1 MVGGSAQTSVAE
13 FHAAAPHFFKSSKK
27 QNKYM
32 LTDKFLESAEYIS
45 RRNQINKEINKTV
58 IKTLP
63 SAEQWR
69 KTKEEKESLKL
80 LKWKHFSALRTAGH
94 NPTKRMN
101 LAEPIKAI
109 VS

>member
-1 MVGGSAQTSVAE
+1 
-13 FHAAAPHFFKSSKK
+13 
-27 QNKYM
+27 M

-45 RRNQINKEINKTV
+45 KRNQMNKEINKTV
-58 IKTLP
+58 IKVLP
-63 SAEQWR
+63 SGEQWQ
-69 KTKEEKESLKL
+69 KSKEEKESLKL
-80 LKWKHFSALRTAGH
+80 LRWRHFSALRAAGH